1 LLLIKSDINRV
12 MWSMTVECVA
22 TPLIL
27 LSVWLFHKH
36 GERPLWI
43 LVAILLSLSP
53 VGQYSHLLGGYTSL
67 APLMEQIIVATH
79 LLPAEQLIGAY
90 SDPCM
95 DYVQLENIRAPDRVF
110 AAVDDAHGPQP
121 ICIECLCDRAV

>member
-1 LLLIKSDINRV
+1 MIKSDINRV

-43 LVAILLSLSP
+43 LVAVLLSLSP
-53 VGQYSHLLGGYTSL
+53 VGQYSHLLGGYH
-67 APLMEQIIVATH
+67 PLNFGFDPDNNAGR
-79 LLPAEQLIGAY
+79 LLVMAL
-90 SDPCM
+90 
-95 DYVQLENIRAPDRVF
+95 R
-110 AAVDDAHGPQP
+110 
-121 ICIECLCDRAV
+121 

>member
-1 LLLIKSDINRV
+1 
-12 MWSMTVECVA
+12 MTVECVA

-67 APLMEQIIVATH
+67 APLMGQIIVATH

-90 SDPCM
+90 SGPCM

-121 ICIECLCDRAV
+121 IWIECLCDRAV